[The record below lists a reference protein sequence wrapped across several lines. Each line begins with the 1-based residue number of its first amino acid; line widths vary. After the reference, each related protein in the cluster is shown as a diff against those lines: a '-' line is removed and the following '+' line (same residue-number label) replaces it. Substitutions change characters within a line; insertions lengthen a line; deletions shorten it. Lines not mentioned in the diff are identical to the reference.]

1 MSENEFNYRVL
12 GWRPVPTT
20 PIFAPPYH
28 HRFTITREE
37 IGSSDDAS
45 LLTGFTELFIRVD
58 YLARY
63 DGFYVADI
71 VLDRE
76 EYLKSILDDDDP
88 DGDVELLNTIAERVC
103 MAVKTDLGHQHYFHA
118 APKSR
123 LKPVARWRGALSG
136 LLVLASALLLTVYLA
151 ANGTTPY
158 WLVLAGVAAFSMML
172 ALALYLIFAGS
183 LLNSAKKLSPAEIL
197 VARPVQLDRRF
208 AETPLAQVPFH
219 QDWWLKSATARLPA
233 NAHVPRAAIGQLRR
247 GFIHV
252 SESVSRLLAIT
263 KTIEAGR
270 AKFWGHLFWFGF
282 FVFGA
287 ALISS
292 IVGLIVMSDFPRFTL
307 LILLGFG
314 IILFGAAA
322 FGFVVMILNQDLPK
336 VKFLRA
342 AKEFIASANT
352 INAAIENVLNSPAR
366 MASKVSLVSIRDF
379 SDHIRVLDIQLA
391 GELHSLQLK
400 QFWAA
405 SCAALLGSLAVLGL
419 LFDFGLP
426 NPAPEPVAEDGWR
439 QFDCLVDT
447 DPETGLTRQRCTRA
461 ERPERA
467 P

>member
-183 LLNSAKKLSPAEIL
+183 VLNPAKKLSPDEIL
-197 VARPVQLDRRF
+197 IARPVQLDRRY
-208 AETPLAQVPFH
+208 ADIPLAQVPFH

-233 NAHVPRAAIGQLRR
+233 NAHRPRAAIGQLRR
-247 GFIHV
+247 GFVRVSEHV
-252 SESVSRLLAIT
+252 SQRLVSVKML
-263 KTIEAGR
+263 EAKSG
-270 AKFWGHLFWFGF
+270 KFWDRLFWFGL

-287 ALISS
+287 ALIAS
-292 IVGLIVMSDFPRFTL
+292 IAGLVVRSDFPQFAL
-307 LILLGFG
+307 LIVVGFG

-322 FGFVVMILNQDLPK
+322 FAFVVMILNQDLPK

-342 AKEFIASANT
+342 AQGFFAAANT
-352 INAAIENVLNSPAR
+352 INSAIEQVFSRSTKLASRPA
-366 MASKVSLVSIRDF
+366 SQPIQDF
-379 SDHIRVLDIQLA
+379 SDLVRAFEIKLA
-391 GELHSLQLK
+391 GESHRMQVK

-405 SCAALLGSLAVLGL
+405 SCAAVLGAL
-419 LFDFGLP
+419 ITALAIVAQPLT
-426 NPAPEPVAEDGWR
+426 PAPVAEDGWR